1 MFKSLSAIPKN
12 QAIQEKYLRGRWSIA
27 ILFAIVVLLEF
38 TTPSEY
44 LFGYFYTGP
53 ILLASPR
60 LSRLGKLQITLLSAA
75 LTLLNLLVPPGEALA
90 LATVAN
96 RSIAV
101 MA

>member
-1 MFKSLSAIPKN
+1 MFKSLSIIQKSLR
-12 QAIQEKYLRGRWSIA
+12 IQERHLRGRWSIA

-38 TTPSEY
+38 TTPPQY
-44 LFGYFYTGP
+44 LFGYLYTGP
-53 ILLASPR
+53 ILLASSR
-60 LSRLGKLQITLLSAA
+60 LSRLGKLQITLVAAA
-75 LTLLNLLVPPGEALA
+75 LTLLDLFVPHGEAIA